1 MRADARE
8 NRRRIVEAARDR
20 FATAGLA
27 VSVNDI
33 AAHAGV
39 GVGTLYR
46 RFPHKQDLV
55 NAVFASVLDE
65 LEDIVQLATRSPSG
79 WEGLVAYLGAA
90 CQQLLSNRALREI
103 VFGPGLTGTQ
113 FQDVHERLRPPLK
126 VLVTRAQAEGR
137 MRADVSA
144 EDIPPLLYML
154 GELGPYLQQSP
165 GMSVERYLGILIDG
179 LRAHPGTTFL
189 PSPPTEGAIAA
200 FMSSSRKHKT

>member
-65 LEDIVQLATRSPSG
+65 LEDIVQLATRSSSG
-79 WEGLVAYLGAA
+79 W
-90 CQQLLSNRALREI
+90 
-103 VFGPGLTGTQ
+103 
-113 FQDVHERLRPPLK
+113 
-126 VLVTRAQAEGR
+126 
-137 MRADVSA
+137 
-144 EDIPPLLYML
+144 
-154 GELGPYLQQSP
+154 
-165 GMSVERYLGILIDG
+165 
-179 LRAHPGTTFL
+179 
-189 PSPPTEGAIAA
+189 
-200 FMSSSRKHKT
+200 